1 MTQKSNYTWSYMM
14 PSLHQTKSRERED
27 FKEDVKEI
35 EPVMPQK
42 QLNRE
47 KRYLHNIE
55 SETGLGE
62 QFRQKNKSK
71 RVYNED
77 VDVIG

>member
-14 PSLHQTKSRERED
+14 PSLHQTKSKERED

-47 KRYLHNIE
+47 KR
-55 SETGLGE
+55 
-62 QFRQKNKSK
+62 
-71 RVYNED
+71 D
-77 VDVIG
+77 